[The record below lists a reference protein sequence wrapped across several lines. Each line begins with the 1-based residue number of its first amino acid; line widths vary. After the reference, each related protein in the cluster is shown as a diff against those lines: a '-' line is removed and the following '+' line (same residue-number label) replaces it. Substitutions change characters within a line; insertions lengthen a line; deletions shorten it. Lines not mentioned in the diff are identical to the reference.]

1 MFAHA
6 AANAVLIVHA
16 AFIVFAVF
24 GAWLALRWRWIIWLH
39 LPCALWATGVVGMGW
54 ICPLTPLENRLR
66 MAAGQAG
73 YEGGF
78 IEHYLLAAIYPD
90 GLTRQ
95 IQVVLA
101 VGVVVVNALAYAVLL
116 RRFSIAKK

>member
-1 MFAHA
+1 MLAHI
-6 AANAVLIVHA
+6 AANAVLMVHA
-16 AFIVFAVF
+16 AFIIFAVLGGF
-24 GAWLALRWRWIIWLH
+24 LALRWRWMPWLH
-39 LPCALWATGVVGMGW
+39 LPCMVWAATVVGMGW

-90 GLTRQ
+90 GLTRSVQ
-95 IQVVLA
+95 IGLA
-101 VGVVVVNALAYAVLL
+101 IVVVVINLAAYGLVL
-116 RRFSIAKK
+116 RKRT